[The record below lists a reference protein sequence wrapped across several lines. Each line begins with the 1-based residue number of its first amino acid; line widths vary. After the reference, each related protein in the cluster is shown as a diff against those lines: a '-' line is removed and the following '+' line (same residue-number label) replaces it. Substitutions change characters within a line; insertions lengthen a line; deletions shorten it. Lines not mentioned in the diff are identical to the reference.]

1 MATTIQSVNSEGGF
15 GVNQT
20 RLVTD
25 TLDLTNINSFEL
37 KNSNFGDVNK
47 KEYILRGLNT
57 SVLTVDGISPIQLDS
72 NTINFIT
79 GNIIAVNP
87 SGNGVYSVKL
97 ENVVKC
103 DGSGDV
109 STLSS
114 LTSIVR
120 DAVPDGQSW
129 SVTPYDTGTANV
141 FSYSTVRSG
150 TTLTIKWIAQVSII
164 AVAWA

>member
-1 MATTIQSVNSEGGF
+1 MATTIKSVNSEGGF

-20 RLVTD
+20 KLVTE

-37 KNSNFGDVNK
+37 KNSNFSDVNK

-57 SVLTVDGISPIQLDS
+57 AVLTLDGINPITLDS

-79 GNIIAVNP
+79 GHITAVNP
-87 SGNGVYSVKL
+87 SGNGVYSTKI
-97 ENVVKC
+97 ESVVKC

-109 STLSS
+109 STLSD
-114 LTSIVR
+114 LTTIIR
-120 DAVPDGQSW
+120 DAVPDDQTW
-129 SVTPYDTGTANV
+129 SVSTYDTGTANV

-150 TTLTIKWIAQVSII
+150 TTLTIKWIAQVSI
-164 AVAWA
+164 VSVSWT

>member
-1 MATTIQSVNSEGGF
+1 MATTIKSVNSEGGF

-20 RLVTD
+20 KLVTE

-37 KNSNFGDVNK
+37 KNSNFSDVNK

-57 SVLTVDGISPIQLDS
+57 AVLTLDGINPITLDS

-79 GNIIAVNP
+79 GHITAVNP
-87 SGNGVYSVKL
+87 SGTGVYSTKI
-97 ENVVKC
+97 ESVVKC

-109 STLSS
+109 STLSD
-114 LTSIVR
+114 LTTIIR
-120 DAVPDGQSW
+120 DAVPDGQTW
-129 SVTPYDTGTANV
+129 SVSTYDTGTANV

-150 TTLTIKWIAQVSII
+150 TTLTIKWIAQVSI
-164 AVAWA
+164 VSVSWT